1 MENMRRVEAVSKF
14 LIKRFPK
21 GIQMFDC
28 RGIDPVDTIYCKNGV
43 EIMWS
48 WYYEYIE
55 VYGLTDE
62 EYKELQSVLRK
73 NGWEE

>member
-1 MENMRRVEAVSKF
+1 MVNMSKVEAVSKF
-14 LIKRFPK
+14 LIERFPK

-55 VYGLTDE
+55 VYGLTDA
-62 EYKELQSVLRK
+62 EYKELEGALRK
-73 NGWEE
+73 SGWKE